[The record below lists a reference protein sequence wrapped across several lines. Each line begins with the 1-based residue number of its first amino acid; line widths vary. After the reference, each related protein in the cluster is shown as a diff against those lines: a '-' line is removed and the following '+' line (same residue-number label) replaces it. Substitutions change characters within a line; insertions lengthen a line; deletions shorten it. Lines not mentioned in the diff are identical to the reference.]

1 MISSARREDIVS
13 ALRRGTVPSSGL
25 DALAVGI
32 DTFAPTL
39 DDELESV
46 SAGRGGFKAVRGEY
60 GTGKTFFG
68 RWLQERAR
76 ARGFA
81 ATEVQINET
90 ETPLHR
96 LETVYRRLVE
106 HLGTADT
113 ASGAFRGVIDG
124 WFYALEQDV
133 LADTS
138 VDASDAEGLLLRTNA
153 LMEARLGAISK
164 TAPAFS
170 AVLRTYRR
178 ALAAGDGMLADGLI
192 SWLAGQ
198 PNVAASIKRAA
209 GIKGD
214 LDHFGATNF
223 LVGLL
228 TILRDSG
235 FSGLVMVLDEVET
248 LQRMRTDTREKGLN
262 ALRQWIDE
270 IDAGRYPGLYL
281 VITGTPAFY
290 DGPQGVQRLAPLAQR
305 LHVDFG
311 TDRRFDNPRAV
322 QIRLAAFDH
331 TSLLAVG
338 RRVRDI
344 YADGRPTNSAF
355 GRWWTTAIWTP
366 LHARWP
372 AGWVARSV
380 SRPVCS
386 SRSWCRMCWTAWTC
400 TNTSTPASTTPSRWP
415 RPRCLRR
422 SGLRQVRRPWT
433 ISSCERVRAAAPIAA
448 VPRRQHAGLEHA
460 ATDATGS
467 HCAHSCGLTLF
478 AARTDRRGEDGSRCD
493 SDAVEDADRGLARD
507 ERLVHLPDQGAA
519 EQPGAS
525 AHPLRRAGGSACGG
539 VAWRHL
545 AVPQEPGASRCPRH
559 PVDDTRIH
567 RGHADFGAG
576 RSASMVRQPACRDRR

>member
-133 LADTS
+133 LADAS

-344 YADGRPTNSAF
+344 YADGRLNEQRLRAVVDDSYLDALARAVAGGLGGKVGVAPRLFLKKLVSDVLDRVDLHEDFDPRKHYTLTLAETEMSA
-355 GRWWTTAIWTP
+355 T
-366 LHARWP
+366 
-372 AGWVARSV
+372 
-380 SRPVCS
+380 
-386 SRSWCRMCWTAWTC
+386 
-400 TNTSTPASTTPSRWP
+400 
-415 RPRCLRR
+415 
-422 SGLRQVRRPWT
+422 
-433 ISSCERVRAAAPIAA
+433 ERAAASAA
-448 VPRRQHAGLEHA
+448 
-460 ATDATGS
+460 S
-467 HCAHSCGLTLF
+467 
-478 AARTDRRGEDGSRCD
+478 
-493 SDAVEDADRGLARD
+493 
-507 ERLVHLPDQGAA
+507 
-519 EQPGAS
+519 
-525 AHPLRRAGGSACGG
+525 
-539 VAWRHL
+539 
-545 AVPQEPGASRCPRH
+545 
-559 PVDDTRIH
+559 VDDIEL
-567 RGHADFGAG
+567 
-576 RSASMVRQPACRDRR
+576 

>member
-25 DALAVGI
+25 DTLAVGI
-32 DTFAPTL
+32 DSFASTL
-39 DDELESV
+39 DEELESV
-46 SAGRGGFKAVRGEY
+46 STGRGGFKAVRGEY

-133 LADTS
+133 LADAS

-178 ALAAGDGMLADGLI
+178 ALAAGDAMLAEGLI

-198 PNVAASIKRAA
+198 PNVAASIKRTA

-281 VITGTPAFY
+281 VITGTPAFF
-290 DGPQGVQRLAPLAQR
+290 DGPQGMQRLAPLAQR

-331 TSLLAVG
+331 SSLLAVG

-344 YADGRPTNSAF
+344 YADGRPNEQ
-355 GRWWTTAIWTP
+355 R
-366 LHARWP
+366 L
-372 AGWVARSV
+372 RSV
-380 SRPVCS
+380 VDDSYLDALARAV
-386 SRSWCRMCWTAWTC
+386 AGGLGGKVGV
-400 TNTSTPASTTPSRWP
+400 AP
-415 RPRCLRR
+415 RLFLKKLVSDVLDRVDLHDDFDPRKHYTLTLAETEM
-422 SGLRQVRRPWT
+422 SAT
-433 ISSCERVRAAAPIAA
+433 ERAAA
-448 VPRRQHAGLEHA
+448 
-460 ATDATGS
+460 
-467 HCAHSCGLTLF
+467 
-478 AARTDRRGEDGSRCD
+478 
-493 SDAVEDADRGLARD
+493 
-507 ERLVHLPDQGAA
+507 GAA
-519 EQPGAS
+519 S
-525 AHPLRRAGGSACGG
+525 
-539 VAWRHL
+539 
-545 AVPQEPGASRCPRH
+545 
-559 PVDDTRIH
+559 VDDIEL
-567 RGHADFGAG
+567 
-576 RSASMVRQPACRDRR
+576 

>member
-1 MISSARREDIVS
+1 MISAARREDIVS

-39 DDELESV
+39 DEELAAV
-46 SAGRGGFKAVRGEY
+46 ATGRGGFKAVRGEY

-81 ATEVQINET
+81 ASEVQINET
-90 ETPLHR
+90 ETPLHK

-106 HLGTADT
+106 RLGTADT
-113 ASGAFRGVIDG
+113 GSGAFRGVVDG

-138 VDASDAEGLLLRTNA
+138 VDAGNAEDLLTRTNA
-153 LMEARLGAISK
+153 LMEARLATISK

-178 ALAAGDGMLADGLI
+178 ALADGDTMLADGLI

-198 PNVAASIKRAA
+198 PNVAASVKRAA
-209 GIKGD
+209 GIKGE

-223 LVGLL
+223 MVGLL

-235 FSGLVMVLDEVET
+235 FAGLVMVLDEVET

-281 VITGTPAFY
+281 VVTGTPAFY
-290 DGPQGVQRLAPLAQR
+290 EGPQGVQRLAPLAQR

-322 QIRLAAFDH
+322 QIRLAPFDH
-331 TSLLAVG
+331 GSLLAVG

-344 YADGRPTNSAF
+344 YSQGRPNEQRLRAVVDDSYIDALARAVAGGLGGKVGVAPRLFLKKLVADVLDRVDLHEDFDPRKHYRLTLADSEMSA
-355 GRWWTTAIWTP
+355 A
-366 LHARWP
+366 
-372 AGWVARSV
+372 
-380 SRPVCS
+380 
-386 SRSWCRMCWTAWTC
+386 
-400 TNTSTPASTTPSRWP
+400 
-415 RPRCLRR
+415 
-422 SGLRQVRRPWT
+422 
-433 ISSCERVRAAAPIAA
+433 ERAA
-448 VPRRQHAGLEHA
+448 V
-460 ATDATGS
+460 
-467 HCAHSCGLTLF
+467 
-478 AARTDRRGEDGSRCD
+478 
-493 SDAVEDADRGLARD
+493 
-507 ERLVHLPDQGAA
+507 GAA
-519 EQPGAS
+519 S
-525 AHPLRRAGGSACGG
+525 
-539 VAWRHL
+539 
-545 AVPQEPGASRCPRH
+545 
-559 PVDDTRIH
+559 VDDIKL
-567 RGHADFGAG
+567 
-576 RSASMVRQPACRDRR
+576 

>member
-1 MISSARREDIVS
+1 MISSARQEDIVS

-133 LADTS
+133 LADAS

-178 ALAAGDGMLADGLI
+178 ALAAGDSMLADGLI

-228 TILRDSG
+228 VILRDSG

-311 TDRRFDNPRAV
+311 TDRRFDNPRAA

-344 YADGRPTNSAF
+344 YADGRPNEQRLRAVVDDSYLDALARAVAGGLGGKVGVAPRLF
-355 GRWWTTAIWTP
+355 LKKLVSDVLDRVD
-366 LHARWP
+366 LHEDFD
-372 AGWVARSV
+372 
-380 SRPVCS
+380 
-386 SRSWCRMCWTAWTC
+386 
-400 TNTSTPASTTPSRWP
+400 P
-415 RPRCLRR
+415 RKHYTLTLAETEMSP
-422 SGLRQVRRPWT
+422 T
-433 ISSCERVRAAAPIAA
+433 ERAAASAA
-448 VPRRQHAGLEHA
+448 
-460 ATDATGS
+460 S
-467 HCAHSCGLTLF
+467 
-478 AARTDRRGEDGSRCD
+478 
-493 SDAVEDADRGLARD
+493 
-507 ERLVHLPDQGAA
+507 
-519 EQPGAS
+519 
-525 AHPLRRAGGSACGG
+525 
-539 VAWRHL
+539 
-545 AVPQEPGASRCPRH
+545 
-559 PVDDTRIH
+559 VDDIEL
-567 RGHADFGAG
+567 
-576 RSASMVRQPACRDRR
+576 

>member
-133 LADTS
+133 LADAS

-281 VITGTPAFY
+281 VITGTPGFF

-322 QIRLAAFDH
+322 QIRLAVFDH

-344 YADGRPTNSAF
+344 YADGRPNEQRLRLVVDDSYLDALALAVAGGLGGKVGVAPRLFLKKLVSDVLDRVDLHDDFDPRKHYTLTLAETEMSA
-355 GRWWTTAIWTP
+355 T
-366 LHARWP
+366 
-372 AGWVARSV
+372 
-380 SRPVCS
+380 
-386 SRSWCRMCWTAWTC
+386 
-400 TNTSTPASTTPSRWP
+400 
-415 RPRCLRR
+415 
-422 SGLRQVRRPWT
+422 
-433 ISSCERVRAAAPIAA
+433 ERAAASA
-448 VPRRQHAGLEHA
+448 V
-460 ATDATGS
+460 S
-467 HCAHSCGLTLF
+467 
-478 AARTDRRGEDGSRCD
+478 
-493 SDAVEDADRGLARD
+493 
-507 ERLVHLPDQGAA
+507 
-519 EQPGAS
+519 
-525 AHPLRRAGGSACGG
+525 
-539 VAWRHL
+539 
-545 AVPQEPGASRCPRH
+545 
-559 PVDDTRIH
+559 VDDIEL
-567 RGHADFGAG
+567 
-576 RSASMVRQPACRDRR
+576 